1 LAHSPDSDF
10 CDSLC
15 LSTRFLSISAS
26 ASDDAGVQTAD
37 GLFVSTSTGRS
48 SVPAISV
55 QTEPLHKVAVDKTFQ
70 LDKIGT
76 LASKMLQELE
86 LPQDAF
92 DSLVALGATEHRGV
106 SYKYTLSCESVD
118 SSQLQCVGL
127 SWNATGS
134 MVCAVFGRPDLCGW
148 CDDLGMLCCW
158 SLFRT
163 DFSPGNPTYSAEHNC
178 CLTAVACHPS
188 HPSVLAAGS
197 FNGEILIY
205 DLASSGDFLEAC
217 SEVSEYTHRE
227 PVTALQ
233 WTRNFAVPT
242 SSKDAYWLVSLS
254 GEGRILWWSL
264 KTIEPANAVISGRL
278 PYPVRGATI
287 PAQALG
293 SKTISPAVG
302 GTAMAMDLTGI
313 LIGSEGGFVSRFS
326 LKPKA
331 KLHTAVAID
340 EQVRWEKAADDIL
353 RELPPDSRTKVRKHV
368 EYWANSS
375 RKEVVTAKDIFASR
389 PKSNHIFPFLAK
401 AVTEF
406 EAHAGATVL
415 MQSL

>member
-1 LAHSPDSDF
+1 MQRTPYLAHSPDSDF

-148 CDDLGMLCCW
+148 CDDL
-158 SLFRT
+158 SL
-163 DFSPGNPTYSAEHNC
+163 
-178 CLTAVACHPS
+178 
-188 HPSVLAAGS
+188 
-197 FNGEILIY
+197 I
-205 DLASSGDFLEAC
+205 
-217 SEVSEYTHRE
+217 
-227 PVTALQ
+227 
-233 WTRNFAVPT
+233 
-242 SSKDAYWLVSLS
+242 
-254 GEGRILWWSL
+254 
-264 KTIEPANAVISGRL
+264 
-278 PYPVRGATI
+278 
-287 PAQALG
+287 
-293 SKTISPAVG
+293 
-302 GTAMAMDLTGI
+302 
-313 LIGSEGGFVSRFS
+313 
-326 LKPKA
+326 
-331 KLHTAVAID
+331 
-340 EQVRWEKAADDIL
+340 
-353 RELPPDSRTKVRKHV
+353 
-368 EYWANSS
+368 
-375 RKEVVTAKDIFASR
+375 
-389 PKSNHIFPFLAK
+389 HI
-401 AVTEF
+401 
-406 EAHAGATVL
+406 
-415 MQSL
+415 